1 VISVAKAILIFEDE
15 DGEVFDVTLECSNE
29 KALRREARK
38 EIVAYC
44 GIGCELIDYF
54 MEVRE

>member
-1 VISVAKAILIFEDE
+1 MKAVLVFEDE
-15 DGEVFDVTLECSNE
+15 EGEKFDIELKSNDE

-54 MEVRE
+54 LEGEQ

>member
-1 VISVAKAILIFEDE
+1 MKAILVFEEE
-15 DGEVFDVTLECSNE
+15 DGEVFDITLECDDE

-44 GIGCELIDYF
+44 GIGCELIDYTL
-54 MEVRE
+54 EEE